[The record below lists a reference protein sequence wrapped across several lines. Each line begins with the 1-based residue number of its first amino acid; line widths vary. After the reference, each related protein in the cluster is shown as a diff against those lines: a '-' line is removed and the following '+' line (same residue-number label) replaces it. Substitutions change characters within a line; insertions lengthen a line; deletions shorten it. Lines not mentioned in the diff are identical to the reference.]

1 MKRVSLL
8 ILFVFLVTIST
19 LFYLKYFKESETT
32 EIKKVDNFEKS
43 LSQKKNNFIKNLNY
57 EISTKDENKY
67 KIKSRLSEITYEGG
81 QELILMN
88 DVEAILTNKK
98 DDDDLSFFIS
108 SDEGKYNNYTYYT
121 IFKKN
126 VKIKYLDNTILAD
139 ELILNLQNDIIFIN
153 NNVKFNGPVGILKA
167 DNIKIDLITSKID
180 IFMSDDNKNI
190 SFVSN
195 K

>member
-1 MKRVSLL
+1 M
-8 ILFVFLVTIST
+8 I
-19 LFYLKYFKESETT
+19 
-32 EIKKVDNFEKS
+32 
-43 LSQKKNNFIKNLNY
+43 FINY
-57 EISTKDENKY
+57 
-67 KIKSRLSEITYEGG
+67 
-81 QELILMN
+81 
-88 DVEAILTNKK
+88 VEAILTNKK
-98 DDDDLSFFIS
+98 DYDDLSFFIS